1 VRIAVLGPLAMWAAD
16 GTPLDIRGVR
26 LRGLLARLALSA
38 GRPVSVETLVG
49 GLWGSEPP
57 SANALQS
64 LVSRLRA
71 SLPATESSISVQSG
85 PAGYTLTIG
94 PDCVDALQF
103 EDLVR
108 RGRALLTSDPGQAHA
123 LLTQADKLWRGEA
136 LTDLRDLPFAG
147 VEADRLAELKLAAA
161 EDLAEAAVSCGQA
174 RDLISDLE
182 HLAVTHP
189 LRERVHE
196 LLIRALYA
204 DGRQAEAL
212 AAYERVRTTLAEELG
227 ADPGIRLRDLHVSV
241 LRGDTVDPAA
251 KTPAAAAPASSAP
264 RSNLRAPLTSFVGRR
279 EDVAELTRLLSNGT
293 RLVTMV
299 GPGGAGKT
307 RLATETGRTLVDQS
321 GDGIWFV
328 ELAPLGDAA
337 DVAPAVLSA
346 LGASEYVDM
355 PPASFAPKHL
365 PTSRAA
371 TLRLVEVIGDRRIL
385 LVLDNCE
392 HLVQEVAGLVD
403 SLLASCPRL
412 RVLTTSREPLSIPG
426 EHLHL
431 VGPLGL
437 PPEDTNSSTDDY
449 PAMQLFV
456 DRARAVRPDFMLI
469 DANRESVAE
478 ICRRLDGM
486 PLAIELAAARL
497 RALNPPQIVDRL
509 ADRFRL
515 LTSGSRTALPR
526 HQTLRAV
533 VEWSWD
539 LLDPDEQ
546 AVARRL
552 SLFSGGATLDAA
564 EQVCSD
570 DSIPPESVLGVL
582 ASLVDKSLV
591 EAAADDRSVRYR
603 MLETVR
609 AYGAE
614 QLKASGEYDRFRHAH
629 TAYFSRLLRQ
639 ARSKLRTG
647 EQIQWIARLTAD
659 NENLLDALRTAID
672 TGSARVAVQMVAVLG
687 EYWNMS
693 GRPAEAVSWMQSA
706 LAVPGKTAPLDRAT
720 ALYLLAI
727 GTMSSGEDAVK
738 SFQQAIRA
746 LATVRWMTRKHHQL
760 IESGVG
766 LFTNAMWAAI
776 RRDKATCFREL
787 EAAREHP
794 DPWIRNMGVMMSA
807 MFRENE
813 GEVDQMAADL
823 AIALDGFRA
832 LGERW
837 GTSMALRGLSSY
849 QSNSGDHEGA
859 LASLTEALELIEEL
873 GTTEGVA
880 QLLGGSAMSRIEL
893 GDFDGARADLDRALQ
908 LAEETGSRTSQAMSY
923 LGMARLA
930 YRTGRLEEAKEFGEL
945 AYSMLDP
952 EAERMAPHGQAMML
966 AHLSRMY
973 AALGELET
981 ARRHNREAVEL
992 ALTTEDMPLAAAVV
1006 ETAVDVDLATGETEL
1021 AARTL
1026 GLAAAMKGM
1035 QSISDADVRRS
1046 VERLRDALGNEKYDA
1061 SYAAGAALTKDEAVA
1076 ELRKRYSTD

>member
-1 VRIAVLGPLAMWAAD
+1 MLGPLAMWAAD

-49 GLWGSEPP
+49 GLWGTEPP

-71 SLPATESSISVQSG
+71 SLPSTESSISVQSG

-174 RDLISDLE
+174 RDRISDLE

-212 AAYERVRTTLAEELG
+212 AAYERVRTTLADELG
-227 ADPGIRLRDLHVSV
+227 ADPGIRLRDLHVAV

-251 KTPAAAAPASSAP
+251 KTSAAPPAPTAP

-346 LGASEYVDM
+346 LGASEYVDL
-355 PPASFAPKHL
+355 PPTGFAPKHL

-426 EHLHL
+426 EHLHP

-437 PPEDTNSSTDDY
+437 PPEVTNLSTDDY
-449 PAMQLFV
+449 PAVQLFV

-469 DANRESVAE
+469 DANRDAVAE

-591 EAAADDRSVRYR
+591 EAASDQRSVRYR

-614 QLKASGEYDRFRHAH
+614 QLKASGEYDQFRQAH
-629 TAYFSRLLRQ
+629 TAYFSRMLRQ
-639 ARSKLRTG
+639 ARPKLRTG

-706 LAVPGKTAPLDRAT
+706 LAVPGKTAPVDRAT
-720 ALYLLAI
+720 ALYLLAL
-727 GTMSSGEDAVK
+727 GTMSSGEDTVK
-738 SFQQAIRA
+738 SFQQAIRG

-776 RRDKATCFREL
+776 RRDKATTFREL
-787 EAAREHP
+787 EAAREHQ

-823 AIALDGFRA
+823 TVALDGFRA

-849 QSNSGDHEGA
+849 QANSGDHEGA
-859 LASLTEALELIEEL
+859 LASLTEALRLIDEL

-880 QLLGGSAMSRIEL
+880 QLLGASAMSRIEL
-893 GDFDGARADLDRALQ
+893 GDLDGARADLDHALQ

-923 LGMARLA
+923 LGMARLS
-930 YRTGRLEEAKEFGEL
+930 YRNGQLEEAKDYGEL
-945 AYSMLDP
+945 AYSLLDP

-966 AHLSRMY
+966 AYLSRMY
-973 AALGELET
+973 AALGELEP
-981 ARRHNREAVEL
+981 ARRHSQEAVRL
-992 ALTTEDMPLAAAVV
+992 GLTTEDMPLAAAVV
-1006 ETAVDVDLATGETEL
+1006 ETAVDVYLAAGETEL
-1021 AARTL
+1021 GARTL

-1035 QSISDADVRRS
+1035 QSISDADVRQS

-1061 SYAAGAALTKDEAVA
+1061 TYAAGAALTKDEAVA
-1076 ELRKRYSTD
+1076 ELRKRYSTN

>member
-1 VRIAVLGPLAMWAAD
+1 MWAAD
-16 GTPLDIRGVR
+16 GTPLDVRGVR
-26 LRGLLARLALSA
+26 LRGLLARLALGA
-38 GRPVSVETLVG
+38 GKPVSVETLVD
-49 GLWGSEPP
+49 GLWGSAAP

-64 LVSRLRA
+64 LVSRLRG

-108 RGRALLTSDPGQAHA
+108 RGRGLIGSDPEKAWT
-123 LLTQADKLWRGEA
+123 LLTQADKLWRGDA
-136 LTDLRDLPFAG
+136 LADLRDLPFAAI
-147 VEADRLAELKLAAA
+147 EADRLAELRLAATQH
-161 EDLAEAAVSCGQA
+161 LAEAAVGCGHAGQ
-174 RDLISDLE
+174 LITELE
-182 HLAVTHP
+182 RLAVVHP
-189 LRERVHE
+189 LRERLHE

-212 AAYERVRTTLAEELG
+212 AAYERVRGTLADELG
-227 ADPGIRLRDLHVSV
+227 ADPGSRLRDLHVAV
-241 LRGDTVDPAA
+241 LRGDSVDP
-251 KTPAAAAPASSAP
+251 PAATTVGPAPAAPRP

-279 EDVAELTRLLSNGT
+279 EDVTELARLLGDGT

-307 RLATETGRTLVDQS
+307 RLATETGRTLVEQS

-328 ELAPLGDAA
+328 ELAPLGDPA

-346 LGASEYVDM
+346 LGASEYVDL
-355 PPASFAPKHL
+355 PPTTLTPKHF

-371 TLRLVEVIGDRRIL
+371 TERLVEVIADRRIL

-403 SLLASCPRL
+403 SLLAACPRL
-412 RVLTTSREPLSIPG
+412 RVLTTSREPLTIPG
-426 EHLHL
+426 EHLHP

-437 PPEDTNSSTDDY
+437 PPEDHTADDEY

-456 DRARAVRPDFMLI
+456 DRARAVRPDFALT
-469 DANRESVAE
+469 DANREAVAE

-497 RALNPPQIVDRL
+497 RALTPLQIVDRL

-533 VEWSWD
+533 VEWSWE

-552 SLFSGGATLDAA
+552 SLFSGGATLEAA

-570 DSIPPESVLGVL
+570 DNLPSEAVLGVL

-614 QLKASGEYDRFRHAH
+614 QLKNAGEYERFRHAH
-629 TAYFSRLLRQ
+629 TVYFSQLLRQ
-639 ARSKLRTG
+639 ARPKLRTG

-672 TGSARVAVQMVAVLG
+672 TGSARTAVHLVSVLG

-693 GRPAEAVSWMQSA
+693 GRPAEAVNWMQAA
-706 LAVPGKTAPLDRAT
+706 LAVPGPSAPLDRASS
-720 ALYLLAI
+720 LMLLAL
-727 GTMSSGEDAVK
+727 GTLSSGEDPEAV
-738 SFQQAIRA
+738 FPQAVRE
-746 LATVRWMTRKHHQL
+746 LAEVRWMSRRHP
-760 IESGVG
+760 IVAASGVG
-766 LFTNAMWAAI
+766 LFTSAMWAAL
-776 RRDKATCFREL
+776 RRDKAACFREL
-787 EAAREHP
+787 EAAREHS
-794 DPWIRNMGVMMSA
+794 DPWVRNVGVMMAA

-813 GEVDQMAADL
+813 GDVEQMVADL
-823 AIALDGFRA
+823 AVAIDGFRE

-849 QSNSGDHEGA
+849 QGNIGDHAGA
-859 LASLTEALELIEEL
+859 LASLEEALSLLGEL

-880 QLLGGSAMSRIEL
+880 QLLGQKAVSRMEL
-893 GDFDGARADLDRALQ
+893 GDLDGARADLQQALRM
-908 LAEETGSRTSQAMSY
+908 AEETGSRSGQAMAY
-923 LGMARLA
+923 LGMSRIAR
-930 YRTGRLEEAKEFGEL
+930 RTGRFDQAKELAEL
-945 AYSMLDP
+945 AYSMLDLK
-952 EAERMAPHGQAMML
+952 AERLAPHGQAMML
-966 AHLSRMY
+966 SELSRVSIARGELDLAAGY
-973 AALGELET
+973 NRQAVALG
-981 ARRHNREAVEL
+981 
-992 ALTTEDMPLAAAVV
+992 LTTDDMPLTSVIVEGAA
-1006 ETAVDVDLATGETEL
+1006 EVDQMAGDAEL

-1026 GLAAAMKGM
+1026 GLAAALRGM
-1035 QSISDADVRRS
+1035 RSVPNADVRAGF
-1046 VERLRDALGNEKYDA
+1046 ERLTGKLGEEAFEQAYGG
-1061 SYAAGAALTKDEAVA
+1061 GAALTRDDAIA
-1076 ELRKRYSTD
+1076 ELRKRFSSS